1 MGSTDAG
8 GIVLLNATV
17 QVDGGADVVGILR
30 QNTRSRHL
38 QLSVHTRLVPV
49 DPMR

>member
-17 QVDGGADVVGILR
+17 QVDGGADVVRIA
-30 QNTRSRHL
+30 
-38 QLSVHTRLVPV
+38 VAK
-49 DPMR
+49 